1 MKKVLCV
8 LMAISLLFV
17 SCGNHVLD
25 TSEFENDYTLLN
37 TSGMDMYTE
46 IIESLTSGEILF
58 EYSENPSVAP
68 KVQFK
73 TLDNGEKMIIAT
85 INRPDYKNIN
95 YYDGE
100 NLYLIVNGEGRMI
113 EGATMEKDVL
123 YRNYLGAP
131 EDAINSDAIVENSA
145 YLKKDNSEYVI
156 VIETDYQ
163 DEGKMKLAFYLDSAK
178 TPKYMKIYSTYYDEK
193 GKEEIDIITMTYS
206 KLGEEITISA
216 PEFTIV
222 E

>member
-8 LMAISLLFV
+8 LMAISLLLV
-17 SCGNHVLD
+17 SCGKTMLD
-25 TSEFENDYTLLN
+25 TSEFEKDYTLLD
-37 TSGMDMYTE
+37 TSGMDMYNE
-46 IIESLTSGEILF
+46 IMQSLKSGEILF
-58 EYSENPSVAP
+58 EYSGNSAVAP

-95 YYDGE
+95 YFDGE
-100 NLYLIVNGEGRMI
+100 NLYLVENNEARMVDGKTI
-113 EGATMEKDVL
+113 EKDVL

-131 EDAINSDAIVENSA
+131 EDAINSDAIVEDSV
-145 YLKKDNSEYVI
+145 YLKNDNSEYVI

-163 DEGKMKLAFYLDSAK
+163 DEGKMKLAFYLDENK
-178 TPKYMKIYSTYYDEK
+178 TPKYMKIYSTYTDENN
-193 GKEEIDIITMTYS
+193 KEKIDIITMTYS
-206 KLGEEITISA
+206 KLGEEISIEV
-216 PEFTIV
+216 PKFELV

>member
-1 MKKVLCV
+1 
-8 LMAISLLFV
+8 MAISLLFV
-17 SCGNHVLD
+17 SCGNSVLD
-25 TSEFENDYTLLN
+25 TSEFEKDYTLLE

-46 IIESLTSGEILF
+46 IIKSLTSGEILF
-58 EYSENPSVAP
+58 EYSANSSVAP

-73 TLDNGEKMIIAT
+73 TLESGEKEVIAT

-95 YYDGE
+95 YFDGE
-100 NLYLIVNGEGRMI
+100 NLYLVVNEEARMI
-113 EGATMEKDVL
+113 DASTLEKDVL

-131 EDAINSDAIVENSA
+131 EDAINKEAIVEDSV

-163 DEGKMKLAFYLDSAK
+163 DEGKMKLAFYLDSEK
-178 TPKYMKIYSTYYDEK
+178 TPKYMKIYSTYYNEK
-193 GKEEIDIITMTYS
+193 GKEETDVITMTYS
-206 KLGEEITISA
+206 KLGEEISIEV
-216 PEFTIV
+216 PKFELV